1 MLYQFA
7 MSLRFISMRC
17 AHGNSLTP
25 PLLNAEEVEESRRSS
40 LYFPLAV
47 IAPTYHD
54 GFILCSNIAC
64 AASSP
69 LAP

>member
-1 MLYQFA
+1 ML
-7 MSLRFISMRC
+7 LE
-17 AHGNSLTP
+17 LTQDVNEFEKDGP
-25 PLLNAEEVEESRRSS
+25 ASVH
-40 LYFPLAV
+40 FPLAV

>member
-1 MLYQFA
+1 MFLE
-7 MSLRFISMRC
+7 
-17 AHGNSLTP
+17 LTQDVKEFEKNRP
-25 PLLNAEEVEESRRSS
+25 ACR
-40 LYFPLAV
+40 YFSFAV